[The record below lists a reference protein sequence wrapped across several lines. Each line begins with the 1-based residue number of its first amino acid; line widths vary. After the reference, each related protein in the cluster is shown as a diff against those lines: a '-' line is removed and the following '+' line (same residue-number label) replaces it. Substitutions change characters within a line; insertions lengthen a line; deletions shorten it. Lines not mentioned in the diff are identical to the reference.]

1 MAVAQKLYEQ
11 GHITYMRTDS
21 VNLSQLVIGAAK
33 AVICNTLG
41 EKYSKPRNFATKTKG
56 AQRGPRGHSPDLYGQ
71 GIDQWRQ
78 NEQQLYSL
86 IRKRTLASQMAEA
99 ELEKTTITIAIT
111 GEKHTFEA
119 VGEVIIFDGF
129 LKVYMESFDD
139 EKEDDE
145 TALLPAIHKRRPITT
160 FPDPSLRTIHDAS
173 PRYTEA
179 SLVKKMETWGN
190 RTSFNIRTHDYHNP
204 EPGIYLTG
212 KPGWYRTSTRP
223 DRP

>member
-1 MAVAQKLYEQ
+1 MGFSVSQTMAVAQKLYEQ

-21 VNLSQLVIGAAK
+21 VNLSQLAIGAAK

-56 AQRGPRGHSPDLYGQ
+56 AQEAHEAIRPTYMDKESISGDK
-71 GIDQWRQ
+71 

-119 VGEVIIFDGF
+119 VGEVIVFDGF

-145 TALLPAIHKRRPITT
+145 AALLLSLIHI
-160 FPDPSLRTIHDAS
+160 
-173 PRYTEA
+173 
-179 SLVKKMETWGN
+179 
-190 RTSFNIRTHDYHNP
+190 
-204 EPGIYLTG
+204 
-212 KPGWYRTSTRP
+212 
-223 DRP
+223 